1 MDKYL
6 EHRFAEL
13 YNPLLNSATKMVQ
26 ERMEA
31 VDKAVGEWT
40 KQLVATAVEQMSQFY
55 QDFGESIRKMLD
67 RAEVDAGKV
76 APLLSQANF
85 WLSPSM
91 DMHLLRNL
99 KDVAETK
106 EATIEHMTAVFVRYY
121 EDDEWA
127 ELKEMVSS
135 WGDNPYF
142 ANRMHIIDDA
152 LEAHIHGKHTLV
164 IPALLSQV
172 EGIASS
178 VLETPAGSS
187 TGLVKD
193 AITERQGEFL
203 RAASKDILIKFVTSP
218 VGYGGVRK
226 KESEYFTPERFPEW
240 LKSKGVSETQSINRH
255 GILHGVHVNY
265 ASKENSLRAFLLL
278 DVFYGMRRDEWDKRL
293 QIVSRSS
300 KSEGGT

>member
-26 ERMEA
+26 EQMEA

-40 KQLVATAVEQMSQFY
+40 KQLVA
-55 QDFGESIRKMLD
+55 
-67 RAEVDAGKV
+67 V

-164 IPALLSQV
+164 IPTLLSQV

-187 TGLVKD
+187 TGLVKN